1 MNTATQTPVQ
11 FKYRAFRKGLRGL
24 STLIPWDTDPS
35 TLVHDTSDYY
45 MSLFLYNDEHKTIVD
60 KNKSF
65 TGITDNV
72 TNKLVFDFDSK
83 TDINLAKADALN
95 LALKF
100 VDLGVGADCMRAF
113 FSGMKG
119 FGLEIDLNQYL
130 TSQEVK
136 SIISN
141 LSKEFKT
148 LDTKIHDSN
157 RIIRVVN
164 SRHQE
169 SGLYKIPLEL
179 YELEEW
185 SVDQIKEA
193 AKSKRMMN
201 VKTKVLDFSKI
212 KSNLVTKLPDLKV
225 VRMLEFNLKDL
236 DFTKKIPQLSNCKFA
251 LQNGYFSSGN
261 RSHALMVVASTYKNL
276 GFDLEHTYR
285 FLKGTAEL
293 QAKRTGQE
301 RFSDEE
307 IYNNICMQVYSPHWN
322 GGSYSCKV
330 EGWLQDYCDSLG
342 THKCKR
348 EVESTSVT
356 ADETFSLFN
365 SYAINYEKNVLFSG
379 IESLDDNCRFLV
391 GTSNCIIGAPGAGK
405 TTMTLEIL
413 NHNSKKDIPSLFFSY
428 DMFNAAVYTK
438 LIQRHFGYSQDKIY
452 KLAKDGSKEMD
463 KIKETITE
471 EYKNVRFCFKSGQ
484 TIEDLESTIVET
496 EEKMGKKLKLV
507 IIDYNEL
514 INTNLSDSTA
524 SSALVAQRLR
534 QIANERQVC
543 IITLLQPSKLYS
555 SVSDEVTSYNN
566 AKGSG
571 SIAQAATVILG
582 ISRPG
587 FNPLN
592 SASDKFMNITCVK
605 NRNGPLFSVDLGWK
619 GATGRIF
626 ELNPED
632 EAELSSLRE
641 EKNKEKADKLW

>member
-1 MNTATQTPVQ
+1 MQQPKPE

-24 STLIPWDTDPS
+24 STLIPANTNPS
-35 TLVHDTSDYY
+35 SLVSDESDYY
-45 MSLFLYNDEHKTIVD
+45 MSMFLYNDEHKAIVD

-65 TGITDNV
+65 AGITDNV

-83 TDINLAKADALN
+83 TNIDLAKADALN
-95 LALKF
+95 LAIKF
-100 VDLGVGADCMRAF
+100 VDMGVDQECIRAF

-119 FGLEIDLNQYL
+119 FGLEIDITDYL

-136 SIISN
+136 SIVTN
-141 LSKEFKT
+141 LAKEFKT
-148 LDTKIHDSN
+148 IDTQIHDSN

-164 SRHQE
+164 SKHQE

-193 AKSKRMMN
+193 AKSKRLKIIN
-201 VKTKVLDFSKI
+201 TKPLDFSTI
-212 KSNLVTKLPDLKV
+212 KSKLVTKAAELKV
-225 VRMLEFNLKDL
+225 VKMLEFNLRDL
-236 DFTKKIPQLSNCKFA
+236 DFTKKLPQLSNCKFA
-251 LQNGYFSSGN
+251 LQNGFFSSGN

-285 FLKGTAEL
+285 FLKGVAEL
-293 QAKRTGQE
+293 QAKRTGQP

-307 IYNNICMQVYSPHWN
+307 IYNNICTQVYSPHWN
-322 GGSYSCKV
+322 GGSYSCKA

-348 EVESTSVT
+348 ENESTSVT
-356 ADETFSLFN
+356 ADETFLLFN
-365 SYAINYEKNVLFSG
+365 NYAINFEKNVLFSG
-379 IESLDDNCRFLV
+379 IESLDNNCRFLV
-391 GTSNCIIGAPGAGK
+391 GTSNAVIGSPGGGK
-405 TTMTLEIL
+405 STWAIEVL

-438 LIQRHFGYSQDKIY
+438 LIQRHFGHSQDKIY
-452 KLAKDGSKEMD
+452 KMARDNPKEMD
-463 KIKETITE
+463 KIKEVITE
-471 EYKNVRFCFKSGQ
+471 EYKNVRFCFKAGQ
-484 TIEDLESTIVET
+484 TIEDLESTILET

-555 SVSDEVTSYNN
+555 SVSEPVTSYNN

-592 SASDKFMNITCVK
+592 PGSDKFMNITCVK

-619 GATGRIF
+619 GSTGRIF

-632 EAELSSLRE
+632 EIELANLRE